1 MRLLNSPNKRSTGAA
16 NRAGFEIN
24 VSWRPPVTAVVR
36 QSEGTII
43 DTTEFVRHREWRS
56 VRGAVA
62 RLALLA
68 AVGTLLYSAGVTAF
82 AWHAASQRT
91 LEVIEPWRH
100 HWDLR
105 FWIFESSAKLAWAA
119 AAALM
124 SVLFKP
130 NPANMVLL
138 LLCVLLWV
146 VHFSIHIGLIT

>member
-1 MRLLNSPNKRSTGAA
+1 LKSTSLGGA
-16 NRAGFEIN
+16 
-24 VSWRPPVTAVVR
+24 PVTAVVR

-100 HWDLR
+100 HWDLT